1 MDIRNSEG
9 PSASA
14 GPRLVW
20 LSRSSL
26 AEGLLHMSPGSSSR
40 LTLSL
45 GGSGI
50 VLATLAPLVAETVE
64 VFPVPYDLSWLN
76 QSWQPLFVQLSAGV
90 LLVAFTILA
99 VGIGKESGIAGA
111 SIIGKFSLI
120 LFPVAGFALSVI
132 VPASGFPLGTSRT
145 VLALWGVGL
154 MSIFLLG
161 LASLIVASI
170 VVFRAGVIRG
180 VARWG
185 LIVLAIETAATT
197 AVSVVRSVEAA
208 EVWYWGRAVGVLLQL
223 VIGVLYLYHGRT
235 AALKQR
241 LEVVH
246 EQ

>member
-1 MDIRNSEG
+1 
-9 PSASA
+9 
-14 GPRLVW
+14 
-20 LSRSSL
+20 
-26 AEGLLHMSPGSSSR
+26 
-40 LTLSL
+40 
-45 GGSGI
+45 
-50 VLATLAPLVAETVE
+50 
-64 VFPVPYDLSWLN
+64 
-76 QSWQPLFVQLSAGV
+76 
-90 LLVAFTILA
+90 
-99 VGIGKESGIAGA
+99 
-111 SIIGKFSLI
+111 
-120 LFPVAGFALSVI
+120 
-132 VPASGFPLGTSRT
+132 
-145 VLALWGVGL
+145 